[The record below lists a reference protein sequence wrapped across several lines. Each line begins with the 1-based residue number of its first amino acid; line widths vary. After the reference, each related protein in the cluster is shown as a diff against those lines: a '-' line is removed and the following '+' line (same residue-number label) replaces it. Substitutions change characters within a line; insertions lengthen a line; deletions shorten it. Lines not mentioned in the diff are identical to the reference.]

1 MQDLVQVGLDG
12 DADAR
17 ISGTV
22 SSSSSSSSDGAVKLD
37 SHSSATKATFAPPD
51 PTSLDISTLIMTD
64 EAQDDANLEGMGIIL
79 SAEPMENAEPV
90 NWKETV
96 KQFFLPDPG
105 HEKSYIIGIAID
117 SVFMLIWFLLVF
129 LVVDPVIRAQ
139 IWYMPLL
146 GIMGA
151 TVSMATPAGG
161 GVFYFPALTLLNVSA
176 AEAIAFNYATQT
188 LSMGVFGT
196 LNWLRKSRS
205 SVVFWMCGW
214 VVIWGWIG
222 CALALFVFPVTADI
236 ALRIIF
242 AVFSLLLMIYV
253 IWGLKGGALKKQS
266 GEIHRTLNSL
276 VGLALSG
283 FIGGVL
289 LGWISV
295 GIDITIFLILSAL
308 YKVDSRKATV
318 TSILVIGWTS
328 FLPLMYH
335 IIDKKDVPYDLWIM
349 VIGGSLIGA
358 RVGPLLNKLLGKKV
372 MLIAFVILLAIE
384 VIRTFVE
391 LVILPNVNSSDVE

>member
-1 MQDLVQVGLDG
+1 V
-12 DADAR
+12 AR
-17 ISGTV
+17 S
-22 SSSSSSSSDGAVKLD
+22 
-37 SHSSATKATFAPPD
+37 
-51 PTSLDISTLIMTD
+51 
-64 EAQDDANLEGMGIIL
+64 
-79 SAEPMENAEPV
+79 
-90 NWKETV
+90 
-96 KQFFLPDPG
+96 FFLPDPG
-105 HEKSYIIGIAID
+105 HEKSYILGIMMD
-117 SVFMLIWFLLVF
+117 LVFGTIWLCLVF
-129 LVVDPVIRAQ
+129 LVVPSDARREL
-139 IWYMPLL
+139 WYMPLL

-196 LNWLRKSRS
+196 LNWIRKSRS
-205 SVVFWMCGW
+205 SVVFWLCAWVVVWGW
-214 VVIWGWIG
+214 VG
-222 CALALFVFPVTADI
+222 CGLSLFVFPVTADI
-236 ALRIIF
+236 VLRILF

-253 IWGLKGGALKKQS
+253 IWGLKGGALKKQT
-266 GEIHRTLNSL
+266 GEIHMTLNSL

-283 FIGGVL
+283 IAGGIL

-328 FLPLMYH
+328 FFPLLYH
-335 IIDKKDVPYDLWIM
+335 IIDRKDVPYNLWIM
-349 VIGGSLIGA
+349 VIGGSLLGA
-358 RVGPLLNKLLGKKV
+358 RIGPLLNKLLGKKV
-372 MLIAFVILLAIE
+372 MLVAFVILLAVE

-391 LVILPNVNSSDVE
+391 LVILPNVDDSDVA